1 MGYDFYIY
9 NGIVRFR
16 GVFFAVIVDILACNF
31 FGGYKEGVGGV
42 RRKCRYCMV
51 DFDEMQ
57 IKFEEEEFVLRIKE
71 FYEYY
76 FQQLEENEG
85 LRNYFFKEYGVNKK
99 SIFFNVLYFDV
110 IE

>member
-1 MGYDFYIY
+1 MVIVEYRYLKKYGFDEILKLFVEEFIIFGSDMGYDFYIY

-51 DFDEMQ
+51 DFDEM
-57 IKFEEEEFVLRIKE
+57 
-71 FYEYY
+71 
-76 FQQLEENEG
+76 
-85 LRNYFFKEYGVNKK
+85 
-99 SIFFNVLYFDV
+99 
-110 IE
+110 